1 MISCL
6 RRLFG
11 IVSSADRVRGHTL
24 EDVIDLTDPGL
35 PEQFRLDRAHEV
47 KR

>member
-11 IVSSADRVRGHTL
+11 IVSSADRLRGHTL

-35 PEQFRLDRAHEV
+35 PEQWRLARVHEA